1 LYCPSRIVWHIFQ
14 LKMRSTGYLFVVA
27 SMVGSVFAAGRPIS
41 FVLIG
46 DSTTNNDT
54 IVDSGGWGNGLCG
67 STITGN
73 IASVTEGTPCINTAH
88 DGTTAASFIASGLFN
103 TSLSVIKGQ
112 VAKGR
117 RTLVTIQFGTNDM
130 KVATPAFMGA
140 NLTTMVEQIRAIGGE
155 PVLVSPITRRIFN
168 ANGTI
173 DDLLGPWAAETVA
186 LSKTLSTHLLDLHAH
201 SITYCEAI
209 KQPAAY
215 RLNRTPTDTTHLNVN
230 GTTVF
235 GRMVADLLV
244 ASYGTGVLPIVANTV
259 LSTQIAH
266 GIPSY

>member
-1 LYCPSRIVWHIFQ
+1 VWHTFQ
-14 LKMRSTGYLFVVA
+14 LKMRSTRNLFVVA
-27 SMVGSVFAAGRPIS
+27 SMMGAAFAAIAPTS

-73 IASVTEGTPCINTAH
+73 IASVAAGTPCINTAH

-103 TSLSVIKGQ
+103 TSLSVIEGQ
-112 VAKGR
+112 VAEGR

-130 KVATPAFMGA
+130 KVSTPAFMGA
-140 NLTTMVEQIRAIGGE
+140 NLTTMVDQIRAIGGE
-155 PVLVSPITRRIFN
+155 PVLVSPITRRNFN
-168 ANGTI
+168 PNGTI

-186 LSKTLSTHLLDLHAH
+186 LSATLQTHLLDLHAA
-201 SITYCEAI
+201 SITYCEKI
-209 KQPAAY
+209 GPAAAN

-244 ASYGTGVLPIVANTV
+244 ASYGVGDLPIVANPT
-259 LSTQIAH
+259 LSYDIAN
-266 GIPSY
+266 GIPSF